1 MSSVALRN
9 IAMNTSSVPAVAT
22 SGASSSPEPQASA
35 APDSEPGGSAP
46 ALQNGRADE
55 IDDGFSASSMANDS
69 LRSNS
74 LSLAFIEGLYADY
87 VRDAESVSPDW
98 RRYFDELSHSTNGQS
113 VIDDDGPAT
122 EVDHRDGQLNSAPS
136 GATAYDNGAAVAD
149 RARQAA
155 IKHPQAPSIATAVP
169 LTPRGGSAVEPTAT
183 EEALEFALCQDRVDQ
198 LVRAFRVRG
207 HLVAELDPLGLPRPQ
222 LTELDSH
229 SYGFTSE
236 DMDRSFSTDTIEGTQ
251 VMTLRR
257 ILERMRNTYC
267 RSIGV
272 QFMHMD
278 DLTVRQWLQVRME
291 GSENR
296 LTMSRKEQL
305 RILNRL
311 TTAAIFEEF
320 IQKRFLGAKSFSLE
334 GAETLIPLLE
344 MAIEKAAEQRIDEIV
359 LAMAHRGRLNVL
371 ANIMHKSTQQIFREF
386 ADIDPELH
394 IGRGDV
400 KYHLGHSTDWV
411 TSNGRKVH
419 LSLCFNPSHLEFVN
433 PVAIG
438 RVRAKQDRAE
448 DKSRRR
454 GLCLLIHGDAAFA
467 GEGISQETL
476 NLSELAGYKIGGT
489 VHVVVNNQIG
499 FTTSPS
505 EGRSC
510 TYATDV
516 AKMLQIPIFHVN
528 GEDPEAVAQVV
539 RLAMDFRREFQRD
552 VVIDMYCYRRRGHN
566 EGDEPAFTQPALY
579 RAIEKRKSVREGY
592 LDRLLQMGGITR
604 GEADEI
610 AANHRENLEKELSV
624 ARSDKYV
631 QRSDVAGFWAFY
643 IGGREREAA
652 EVDTG
657 MKKTQLVELLD
668 KQSRVPEDFH
678 PHPKISRL
686 LDLRHEMAIGAKPLD
701 WAAGEALAL
710 GSLSVQ
716 GLRVRMTGQD
726 AERGTFSHRHSV
738 LHDTEDGH
746 TYMPLR
752 HLAADQAPVEIYN
765 SPLSEMGVLGF
776 EYGYSLDC
784 PDGLVVWEAQFGD
797 FWNVAQ
803 VVVDQFIVSAEEKW
817 NRLSGIVL
825 LLPHGFEGNG
835 PEHSSARLERLLS
848 LAAKDNIQ
856 VVNLTTPAQ
865 LFHCLRRQ
873 VLRVWRKP
881 LFVMSPKSLLRH
893 PKVTSTLDECATGE
907 FQRVIADTAGLDP
920 KKVNRILLCSGKIY
934 YELEQKR
941 ADLQRDNV
949 AILRI
954 EQLYPLAKN
963 ALKERLSIYAD
974 RTPVFWV
981 QEEPENMGA
990 WRFLRIHFGEQ
1001 LIDRFPWAGICR
1013 QSAASP
1019 ATGSSSSHRLEQE
1032 KLMSAAFGDV

>member
-1 MSSVALRN
+1 MSTVEQR
-9 IAMNTSSVPAVAT
+9 P
-22 SGASSSPEPQASA
+22 
-35 APDSEPGGSAP
+35 
-46 ALQNGRADE
+46 
-55 IDDGFSASSMANDS
+55 
-69 LRSNS
+69 NS
-74 LSLAFIEGLYADY
+74 LSLSFVEGLYADY
-87 VRDAESVSPDW
+87 LRDAESVSPDW
-98 RRYFDELSHSTNGQS
+98 RHYFEELSHAGGNGAEHAAAAFRPTFEPT
-113 VIDDDGPAT
+113 PAA
-122 EVDHRDGQLNSAPS
+122 GSAAQRAEIANGAD
-136 GATAYDNGAAVAD
+136 GATTDVSSATYPAPLESNGPFSESNVAVA
-149 RARQAA
+149 QAEA
-155 IKHPQAPSIATAVP
+155 IEV
-169 LTPRGGSAVEPTAT
+169 
-183 EEALEFALCQDRVDQ
+183 ALLQDRVDQ
-198 LVRAFRVRG
+198 LVRAYRVRG
-207 HLVAELDPLGLPRPQ
+207 HLVAAVDPLGLPRPE
-222 LTELDSH
+222 LPELDPR
-229 SYGFTSE
+229 SYGFTDA

-257 ILERMRNTYC
+257 ILERLRNTYC

-296 LTMSRKEQL
+296 LTLSRKDQL

-344 MAIEKAAEQRIDEIV
+344 LAIEKAGEQRTDEIV

-371 ANIMHKSTQQIFREF
+371 ANIMGKSTQQIFREF
-386 ADIDPELH
+386 ADLDPELH
-394 IGRGDV
+394 FGRGDV
-400 KYHLGHSTDWV
+400 KYHLGHSTDFV
-411 TSNGRKVH
+411 TSSGRRVH

-438 RVRAKQDRAE
+438 RVRAKQDRVE
-448 DKSRRR
+448 DAQRRR

-467 GEGISQETL
+467 GEGITQETL
-476 NLSELAGYKIGGT
+476 NLSQLEAYKIGGT
-489 VHVVVNNQIG
+489 LHVVVNNQIG

-505 EGRSC
+505 EARSC

-552 VVIDMYCYRRRGHN
+552 IVIDMYCYRRRGHN

-604 GEADEI
+604 EEADQMI
-610 AANHRENLEKELSV
+610 ATLREKMEKDLSV
-624 ARSDKYV
+624 AKSDSYV
-631 QRSDVAGFWAFY
+631 QRSDIAGFWAFY

-652 EVDTG
+652 EVETG
-657 MKKTQLVELLD
+657 MKKDQLAELLE
-668 KQSRVPEDFH
+668 KQARVPADFH
-678 PHPKISRL
+678 PHPKIQRL
-686 LDLRHEMAIGAKPLD
+686 LESRHEMAAGAKPLD
-701 WAAGEALAL
+701 WAAAEALAL

-716 GLRVRMTGQD
+716 GLRIRISGQD
-726 AERGTFSHRHSV
+726 TERGTFSHRHSV
-738 LHDTEDGH
+738 LHDVQDGH

-765 SPLSEMGVLGF
+765 SPLSEAGVLGF

-784 PDGLVVWEAQFGD
+784 PDGLVIWEAQFGD
-797 FWNVAQ
+797 FCNAAQ
-803 VVVDQFIVSAEEKW
+803 VVIDQFIVSAEEKW

-835 PEHSSARLERLLS
+835 PEHSSARLERFLS

-856 VVNLTTPAQ
+856 VVSLTTPAQ
-865 LFHCLRRQ
+865 LFHALRRQ

-881 LFVMSPKSLLRH
+881 LVVMSPKSLLRH
-893 PKVTSTLDECATGE
+893 PKVVSSLDECASGC
-907 FQRVIADTAGLDP
+907 FQRIIPDAGWLEP
-920 KKVNRILLCSGKIY
+920 EKVDRILLCSGKIY
-934 YELEQKR
+934 YELDHKR
-941 ADLQRDNV
+941 SELKRENV
-949 AILRI
+949 AIIRM
-954 EQLYPLAKN
+954 EQLYPLAKD
-963 ALKERLSIYAD
+963 LLLSVLTAYRAK
-974 RTPVFWV
+974 TPVYWV

-990 WRFLRIHFGEQ
+990 WRFLRGNFGDK
-1001 LIDRFPWAGICR
+1001 LFDRYPFMGVYR

-1032 KLMSAAFGDV
+1032 KLLAAAFGEV